1 MSAAVKESPVVIEM
15 IEPESHPT
23 PAVQRP
29 SNVAE
34 ASGGMTNT
42 LIQAIADAA
51 RDPAVD
57 IEKMERLW
65 SMHERMQIRAAELEF
80 NESMSRAQA
89 AMTRVS
95 ADAVNP
101 QTRSVYASYAQ
112 LDRALRPIY
121 TAHGFSLSYDTG
133 ENAPEG
139 HLRVLCYVARGAYTR
154 TYHCDMPADGKGAKG
169 GDVMT
174 KTHASGS
181 AMTYGQRYLL
191 KAIFNVAIGEDDD
204 DGNDSSAERQTWSV
218 KAGNAKTIK
227 ELQDIRRDGT
237 RAFEAARDRDGYG
250 VFAKAVKTRA
260 AELEQGARRA

>member
-1 MSAAVKESPVVIEM
+1 MSNALKETPLVLEM
-15 IEPESHPT
+15 IEPEEHPA
-23 PAVQRP
+23 PVVQRA
-29 SNVAE
+29 SNVVE
-34 ASGGMTNT
+34 APAGMSDA

-80 NESMSRAQA
+80 NTAMSRAQA
-89 AMTRVS
+89 AMTRIS

-101 QTRSVYASYAQ
+101 QTRSAYASYAQ

-133 ENAPEG
+133 ETATEG

-191 KAIFNVAIGEDDD
+191 KLIFNVAIGEADD
-204 DGNDSSAERQTWSV
+204 DGNASSSDRQTWVV
-218 KAGNAKTIK
+218 KAANAQSAN
-227 ELQDIRRDGT
+227 ELQDIRRGGT
-237 RAFEAARDRDGYG
+237 AAFQKSKDRDGYAE
-250 VFAKAVKTRA
+250 FARAVKARA
-260 AELEQGARRA
+260 AQLEQRHA